1 MFEKYIVRDFACVH
15 PNAAQRNGGELAR
28 ILLVEDNLKFRQL
41 LKGLVEAR
49 EGWHVCGETGDGVEA
64 VAKAV
69 ELKPDV
75 VVLDFA
81 IPRLNGLQVA
91 AKLTDVYPTLP
102 IILHTV
108 HVFPAMIEEAKKI
121 GIREVVT
128 KSETVGHLLDVIET
142 LLEETTSDGA
152 KVPGTQRRPQ
162 LSAPEIKPDKQ
173 NPEPN

>member
-1 MFEKYIVRDFACVH
+1 
-15 PNAAQRNGGELAR
+15 LAR

-41 LKGLVEAR
+41 LKGLVEAH

-91 AKLTDVYPTLP
+91 AKLADAYPTLP
-102 IILHTV
+102 IVLHTV
-108 HVFPAMIEEAKKI
+108 HAFPAMLQEAKKA
-121 GIREVVT
+121 GIREVVS
-128 KSETVGHLLDVIET
+128 KSETVGHLLDVIER
-142 LLEETTSDGA
+142 LLRENTSDGA
-152 KVPGTQRRPQ
+152 KVPRTLRTPQRSGT
-162 LSAPEIKPDKQ
+162 EINPDEQKPR
-173 NPEPN
+173 EPN

>member
-1 MFEKYIVRDFACVH
+1 
-15 PNAAQRNGGELAR
+15 LAR

-41 LKGLVEAR
+41 LKGLVEAH

-75 VVLDFA
+75 VVIDFA

-91 AKLTDVYPTLP
+91 AKLTDVYPALP

-108 HVFPAMIEEAKKI
+108 HVFPAMIQEAKKA
-121 GIREVVT
+121 GIREVVI
-128 KSETVGHLLDVIET
+128 KSETVGRLLDVMDT
-142 LLEETTSDGA
+142 LLKENTSDGA
-152 KVPGTQRRPQ
+152 KVPSTLAKPELSGT
-162 LSAPEIKPDKQ
+162 EINLDEQKPL
-173 NPEPN
+173 EPN

>member
-1 MFEKYIVRDFACVH
+1 LNLFH
-15 PNAAQRNGGELAR
+15 TPAQLNGGELAR

-41 LKGLVEAR
+41 LKGLIEAH

-64 VAKAV
+64 AAKAV

-91 AKLTDVYPTLP
+91 AKLTDAYPTLP

-108 HVFPAMIEEAKKI
+108 HAFPAMIQEAKKA

-128 KSETVGHLLDVIET
+128 QTETTGHLLDVIAALVKE
-142 LLEETTSDGA
+142 
-152 KVPGTQRRPQ
+152 
-162 LSAPEIKPDKQ
+162 SAPDDAKEQIGFPERELSDAVIKPEEQKP
-173 NPEPN
+173 PEPN